1 MYLLIDVGFVLAL
14 NYVYDP
20 VLLEWLVFDQE
31 VDIVKLPIE
40 I

>member
-1 MYLLIDVGFVLAL
+1 MYLLIDVGFVL

-20 VLLEWLVFDQE
+20 VLLEWLGFDQE

>member
-14 NYVYDP
+14 NYLYGP
-20 VLLEWLVFDQE
+20 VLLEWLGFDQE

-40 I
+40 T

>member
-14 NYVYDP
+14 NYV
-20 VLLEWLVFDQE
+20 LLEWLGFDQE